1 MLDPLENIKDK
12 EFLGT
17 VLPDLDNRQMGRY
30 RVFVPQLMQ
39 HIPNIRGMF
48 YKNNV
53 HAWRI
58 TPSENGEYGSYFP
71 LHPGTNVLVRY
82 FENDL
87 TTGRIV
93 KIVSDDN
100 DKTDNEAQD
109 CTTVKSSLTDRD
121 EQYII
126 FKTPKKFNIFYVNEE
141 TEHEPNTIYLVYN
154 RDGDPERRTVY
165 RIDESGIHLWTRD
178 NRRVRILLDENRQ
191 IDGNQ
196 TEYIKQNRTH
206 NIGQH
211 DSLAVRGNKVTNVI
225 ENEDRVVYKSRTTN
239 IYEDENKTIK
249 KNQIENV
256 EGSKDTLVKGKLTLQ
271 VQGDCNI
278 SVDGT
283 CNIWSGSEINIDSPS
298 VNINSG
304 IAKKTTAK
312 TSKIAATAEKK
323 TPVRDLGPKE
333 TPEYDDEESV
343 GKKCD
348 WIRTGVA

>member
-1 MLDPLENIKDK
+1 MDALESLKGK
-12 EFLGT
+12 EFIGT

-30 RVFVPQLMQ
+30 KIHLPELMQ
-39 HIPNIRGMF
+39 HMPEDQGLWC
-48 YKNNV
+48 KNNV
-53 HAWRI
+53 HTWRI
-58 TPSENGEYGSYFP
+58 TPSESGEYGSYFP
-71 LHPGTNVLVRY
+71 LHSQTKVIVKFY
-82 FENDL
+82 ENDYSS
-87 TTGRIV
+87 GHIERI
-93 KIVSDDN
+93 ISDAEDST
-100 DKTDNEAQD
+100 DKEAQD
-109 CTTVKSSLTDRD
+109 TTTVKPSLTDRD

-141 TEHEPNTIYLVYN
+141 TEKEPNTIYLVYN
-154 RDGDPERRTVY
+154 RDGSPERRTVY

-196 TEYIKQNRTH
+196 TEYIKQNRTR

-211 DSLAVRGNKVTNVI
+211 DSLAVRGNKVTNVV
-225 ENEDRVVYKSRTTN
+225 ENEDRVVYKNRTTN

-256 EGSKDTLVKGKLTLQ
+256 EGSKDTLVKGKFTLQ

-278 SVDGT
+278 SVDGN

-304 IAKKTTAK
+304 IAKKVAAK

-323 TPVRDLGPKE
+323 TTVRDLGPKE
-333 TPEYDDEESV
+333 TLEYDDEESV
-343 GKKCD
+343 GEKCD
-348 WIRTGVA
+348 DVTKRE